1 MEEEKGNSLR
11 QKKTEKSR
19 QSHVESKRRIAERI
33 EPVLFTHAGTWRR
46 DARHLRASFARFVS
60 FVLLVSPL
68 PRLSL
73 PPFFS
78 LFLSISLT
86 RRPSPRVS
94 SASLSR
100 QRRVS
105 IPSAFLHPPK
115 AHCSTKRAPSSPP
128 ACTPYTVVLCARR
141 RPVSLYPTESVFQQR
156 ALRPLAAFCSF
167 PFRHCVSTT
176 RKKRDEE
183 RKRDDDRKKE
193 VSVGRRDVGKR
204 FSNAL
209 ALYISVVRPFFHG
222 VSPSFRGFPR
232 FSVLLVSRDIFCRR
246 LAPRTD
252 RGQ

>member
-1 MEEEKGNSLR
+1 M
-11 QKKTEKSR
+11 
-19 QSHVESKRRIAERI
+19 
-33 EPVLFTHAGTWRR
+33 LFTHAGTWRR
-46 DARHLRASFARFVS
+46 DARHLRASFARSVS

-115 AHCSTKRAPSSPP
+115 AHCSTKRAPSTPP

-156 ALRPLAAFCSF
+156 ALRLLAAFCSF

-176 RKKRDEE
+176 RKKRDTKNG
-183 RKRDDDRKKE
+183 RGTTIGRKKSPLVGE
-193 VSVGRRDVGKR
+193 MSVNDSRTLSLSI
-204 FSNAL
+204 F
-209 ALYISVVRPFFHG
+209 
-222 VSPSFRGFPR
+222 PSF
-232 FSVLLVSRDIFCRR
+232 VLSSTKSLPVSGDFHVSRCC
-246 LAPRTD
+246 
-252 RGQ
+252 